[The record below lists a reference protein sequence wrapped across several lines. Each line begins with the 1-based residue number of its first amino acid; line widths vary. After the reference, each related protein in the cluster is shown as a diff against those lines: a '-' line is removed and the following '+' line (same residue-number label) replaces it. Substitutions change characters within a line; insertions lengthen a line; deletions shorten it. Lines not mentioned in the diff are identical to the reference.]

1 MSNEPV
7 NGRFDVLIS
16 GASFAGLALAR
27 ALTYASRG
35 DLRIGLADRSIGLPE
50 RPDARAF
57 ALSAASRHMLEMLG
71 VWQGVA
77 AEAEPVLEIEITDSS
92 LEAAVRPVLLR
103 YANLLEDGEPASHI
117 VPANRL
123 LEALHQS
130 VADDPTITFLAP
142 AVAEG
147 LEPGP
152 HVATLTFADGRRARA
167 SLVVAAE
174 GRRSRLREQA
184 GLKVTGW
191 GYGQT
196 GIVTTLKHEK
206 PHGGRAVQHFLPG
219 GPFAILPLRANRSCV
234 TWSETAAEAERIMA
248 LDDALFLDEIDLRFG
263 GRLGAIA
270 LDGPRQCWPLEM
282 HLARGYVAPRL
293 ALLGDTAHGVHP
305 IAGQGLNLGLR
316 DAAAL
321 AEVLVEAARLGLDIG
336 SPAVLERY
344 ERWRRF
350 DSTLSAAAFDGLNRL
365 FSNDNAL
372 LRLAR
377 DLGLGLVEAMP
388 GLKSRF
394 VEEAAGLSGE
404 VPRLLRRLAI

>member
-1 MSNEPV
+1 
-7 NGRFDVLIS
+7 
-16 GASFAGLALAR
+16 
-27 ALTYASRG
+27 
-35 DLRIGLADRSIGLPE
+35 
-50 RPDARAF
+50 
-57 ALSAASRHMLEMLG
+57 
-71 VWQGVA
+71 
-77 AEAEPVLEIEITDSS
+77 
-92 LEAAVRPVLLR
+92 VLLT

-152 HVATLTFADGRRARA
+152 HVTTLRFADGRRARA